1 MEKAGLMLKEIQSI
15 KIIRN
20 LNEETVAKKKLVM
33 NENEKALETI
43 INSKN
48 QLLKEIEEQ
57 EKK

>member
-33 NENEKALETI
+33 NENKKALETI

-48 QLLKEIEEQ
+48 QLLHEIEEQ

>member
-20 LNEETVAKKKLVM
+20 LNEETVAKKKMVM

-48 QLLKEIEEQ
+48 QLLHEIEEQ